1 MSQSETVCQSLRILS
16 VERKDKRVSMIT
28 SVKSVKMVEQCRP
41 LGVDHPKTFEHNELT
56 AQQRFQNRI
65 HPESLQTGSNQQ
77 RTLCKSTNIV
87 PLTALAC
94 FHKIAGVRTQEI
106 IPPIVAWSFL
116 LRVSV

>member
-1 MSQSETVCQSLRILS
+1 MSKSTCIISGRNKKKDERI
-16 VERKDKRVSMIT
+16 SMT
-28 SVKSVKMVEQCRP
+28 TTVKSLKMVEQCQP

-56 AQQRFQNRI
+56 AQQRFQDRI
-65 HPESLQTGSNQQ
+65 HQESLKTGSNQQ

-87 PLTALAC
+87 PLTTLAC

-106 IPPIVAWSFL
+106 MPPIVAWSFL